1 MKTHIDFL
9 RLLAVDVVL
18 KILMCLH
25 DPADIIRASKIGE
38 ILVASIAYL
47 TETTYNSEPASD
59 DPPNNTLERKH
70 MTYAS
75 LFWACTSFPL
85 RYWSSKGHDDPEVP
99 ETLIYY
105 LGGTICVITQIDIT
119 PFQALFQEGNPI
131 YSARFVRF
139 RMGHPKSKK
148 HIDLNFIKA
157 QECADDKFVWTYTSQ
172 TFQMVQESRLQKFTL
187 PEPVLLCLGGFLQ
200 IELLGRVQKKQ
211 SDGKYYICPNVQ
223 PNTNIPIPEPTVQHE
238 HPPANPLQPTT
249 HTTNAPP
256 TPPTNTEPV
265 NHLPHSPTLVSPSAH
280 TQSLTH
286 TPLPAPSDTTHP
298 TTHAVNPTQTVSM
311 HLMVTRAKAGIFK
324 PLEHMNDGSLSRY
337 KARLVPNGRSQQQG
351 IDCDETFSSV
361 VKPATIRTVLSL
373 AVSRDWPIHQ
383 LNVKNDFLHGHLSET
398 VYMHQPP
405 EFVDSARPN
414 YFAMTYLGSFNYFLG
429 ISASGLFL
437 SLSKFAEEIL
447 EKAHMQHCNPCKTP
461 VDNESKLGPYG
472 DPVSNSTL
480 YRSLACALQYLIFTR
495 PDISYVVQQV
505 CLYMHDPREPHLA
518 ALKRIIRYV
527 PGCAVTRRSTSGYS
541 IFLGDNLLSW
551 SAKQHVTVFRSSAE
565 TEYRGVANVVIET
578 AWIRNLLLELHAPLR
593 TATLVYCDDISVVYL
608 STKISSPRVFRVPYF
623 LIFVPVEH
631 SHLPL
636 ANVLHTITIKL
647 SSTNY
652 LIWKNKMMPLLA
664 YQKLTCYVDGF
675 IPMSSSTIASGDIK
689 K

>member
-1 MKTHIDFL
+1 MLF
-9 RLLAVDVVL
+9 VL
-18 KILMCLH
+18 CGF
-25 DPADIIRASKIGE
+25 S
-38 ILVASIAYL
+38 
-47 TETTYNSEPASD
+47 N
-59 DPPNNTLERKH
+59 
-70 MTYAS
+70 
-75 LFWACTSFPL
+75 
-85 RYWSSKGHDDPEVP
+85 
-99 ETLIYY
+99 
-105 LGGTICVITQIDIT
+105 
-119 PFQALFQEGNPI
+119 
-131 YSARFVRF
+131 
-139 RMGHPKSKK
+139 KK
-148 HIDLNFIKA
+148 F
-157 QECADDKFVWTYTSQ
+157 
-172 TFQMVQESRLQKFTL
+172 
-187 PEPVLLCLGGFLQ
+187 
-200 IELLGRVQKKQ
+200 
-211 SDGKYYICPNVQ
+211 
-223 PNTNIPIPEPTVQHE
+223 
-238 HPPANPLQPTT
+238 
-249 HTTNAPP
+249 
-256 TPPTNTEPV
+256 
-265 NHLPHSPTLVSPSAH
+265 
-280 TQSLTH
+280 
-286 TPLPAPSDTTHP
+286 
-298 TTHAVNPTQTVSM
+298 HA
-311 HLMVTRAKAGIFK
+311 
-324 PLEHMNDGSLSRY
+324 DGSLSRY

-414 YFAMTYLGSFNYFLG
+414 Y
-429 ISASGLFL
+429 
-437 SLSKFAEEIL
+437 SKFAEEIL

-480 YRSLACALQYLIFTR
+480 YRSLACALQYLTFTR

-505 CLYMHDPREPHLA
+505 YLYMHDPREPHLA

-527 PGCAVTRRSTSGYS
+527 PGTLDHGLQLHVSTTTQLTAYTDAYWAGCVVTRRSTSGYS
-541 IFLGDNLLSW
+541 FFLGDNLLSW
-551 SAKQHVTVFRSSAE
+551 SAKRHVNVFRSSAE

-593 TATLVYCDDISVVYL
+593 TAIYCDDISVVYL
-608 STKISSPRVFRVPYF
+608 STKVQHQRTKHIK
-623 LIFVPVEH
+623 IDIHFVRDYVASGQVD